1 MVIGKISQQHVVEG
15 PIVTSRRSS
24 ISYPRHSNETN
35 RILEVTDPLYK
46 ELDHG
51 LVKLHKRTACIE
63 LAQWQRTRD
72 RKCSTHSP
80 VQVECPQPVEGPSL
94 SPHSQSPNLDGTS
107 SGNEDC
113 EAENTG
119 QARTNIVQKTTAEIV
134 CHETAVNDPRCVS
147 LAQASPLAFAEY
159 RAYVEETI
167 AFKDAQMVE
176 IVSKYQALFLEFEDH
191 KTRTEQQGAIQSRA
205 VSVAHVSSSELAQL
219 RKALA
224 SQRQESLDALQYLDY
239 LRAEL
244 DSTNNAR
251 KAQDVLL
258 FNAYAQV
265 DELDEQLAKA
275 NTHGGHGQI
284 KSLEKRLEAAKD
296 TEEQQERQ
304 LFNAFQ
310 ASQTLEGDKKQLEET
325 VEKLNNLRIQVT
337 NELID
342 AKSECERNL
351 VQNMMMRDAMATDPS
366 KGAEYDKTVEH
377 LKGELVEA
385 DERAVQAEEN
395 NLQLQKDLDEHSLR
409 SKAEIIALGEANRI
423 LTVAV
428 GDLRSSKDSL
438 QKSLNAFIKAFQSNS
453 AGTSLETAIQTYHSD
468 LAEEKQHDTRLL
480 NMVEMHSKAVEKAKV
495 LEIRCNHLETTAVEQ
510 AAKYIDL
517 EHLHRKKCDAV
528 DILQMET
535 DAKKQEHE
543 AALAKKDSDLAA
555 AKSESTSLADMLSK
569 LQYASADNCTAWF
582 LQRQETN
589 LANAKTAL
597 EQAEQRIVALTRD
610 LRAKTEFERMD
621 KGLRDLAAY
630 QASQY
635 PDLTPAAR
643 DEIKELKAKIEEYEL
658 KLCTPDVVPWAE
670 HLRRIEEVR
679 AQTTVLIE
687 NRSKEQIEAVVNKEI
702 TTRFGKEYV
711 LPLAELGGH
720 FWVRIQRLEQALL
733 AVGYPLRDLDDRERR
748 TLIKA
753 SKQFGVLW

>member
-1 MVIGKISQQHVVEG
+1 MDIGKNVRQDVVEE

-24 ISYPRHSNETN
+24 ISYPRHSDETN
-35 RILEVTDPLYK
+35 RMPEVTDALQT
-46 ELDHG
+46 ELDYG
-51 LVKLHKRTACIE
+51 LIKLHKRTARIE
-63 LAQWQRTRD
+63 FAQWQRTLD
-72 RKCSTHSP
+72 RKYSPHSP
-80 VQVECPQPVEGPSL
+80 AQVECPEPVERRSL
-94 SPHSQSPNLDGTS
+94 SPRSQSPDFDGTF
-107 SGNEDC
+107 SGTEDF

-119 QARTNIVQKTTAEIV
+119 QARTKIVQKTTAETV
-134 CHETAVNDPRCVS
+134 CHETAVNDPRCIS
-147 LAQASPLAFAEY
+147 LAQASPIAFAEY
-159 RAYVEETI
+159 KANVDETI
-167 AFKDAQMVE
+167 AFKDEQLFE
-176 IVSKYQALFLEFEDH
+176 IISKYQALFLEFEDH
-191 KTRTEQQGAIQSRA
+191 KTRTEQQAAIQSRA

-224 SQRQESLDALQYLDY
+224 TQKRESLDALQYLDY

-251 KAQDVLL
+251 KAQDVFL

-275 NTHGGHGQI
+275 NTHGRYSQI
-284 KSLEKRLEAAKD
+284 KNLEKRLEAAKD
-296 TEEQQERQ
+296 TEEQQDRQ

-310 ASQTLEGDKKQLEET
+310 ASQALEGDKKQLEET

-395 NLQLQKDLDEHSLR
+395 NIQLQKDLEEHSAR
-409 SKAEIIALGEANRI
+409 SKAEITALGEANRI

-480 NMVEMHSKAVEKAKV
+480 NLVEMHSKAVEKAKG
-495 LEIRCNHLETTAVEQ
+495 LENRCSHLETTAVEQ

-543 AALAKKDSDLAA
+543 TALAKKDSDLAA
-555 AKSESTSLADMLSK
+555 AKSESTSLTDMLSK
-569 LQYASADNCTAWF
+569 LQYTSADNCTAWF
-582 LQRQETN
+582 LQRRETD

-597 EQAEQRIVALTRD
+597 EKAEQRIVALTQD
-610 LRAKTEFERMD
+610 LRAKNQFEKMD
-621 KGLRDLAAY
+621 KGLRDLNAY
-630 QASQY
+630 QAGRC

-670 HLRRIEEVR
+670 HLRRVEEVR
-679 AQTTVLIE
+679 AQTTLLVE

-720 FWVRIQRLEQALL
+720 FWERIQRLEQALL
-733 AVGYPLRDLDDRERR
+733 AVGYPLQNLDDRERR
-748 TLIKA
+748 TLILA